1 MVGSRPSLPS
11 WVTAAT
17 TSTRVDFEG
26 NVSSMSK
33 SVSDMNLGFGER
45 AFSAAGAAAISAIL
59 VNPLD
64 IAKTRLQAQAA
75 GVPYHYQGP
84 CPMACFDTNT
94 MLPDLKSTTSSAR
107 ALLGSGSEP
116 VCPSDCNRYTGTL
129 DVLYK
134 VIRQEGFTRLWRGTN
149 ASLALAVPTVGIYL
163 PCYDIFRNSMEEFTI
178 QNAPNLTP
186 YVPLV
191 AGSVSRSLACVSC
204 YPVELARTRMQCKTI
219 VYCGPDLEHSLH
231 VMFLS
236 LQSAGQLLSRS
247 EEEFLDWWVMKP
259 VHPASLEQTFLL
271 VLLQES
277 LQLLLHVR

>member
-1 MVGSRPSLPS
+1 MVGSRPSLAS

-64 IAKTRLQAQAA
+64 IAKVKTRLQAQAA

-107 ALLGSGSEP
+107 ALLGSGSGSEP

-149 ASLALAVPTVGIYL
+149 ASLALAVPTAFKETQIGVKPPGVWKTLLEVINPVKSTNLLQNLQNYRVLWTGLGAQLARDVPFSAICWSTLEPIRRRILGLVGDEASA
-163 PCYDIFRNSMEEFTI
+163 PCILGANFSAGF
-178 QNAPNLTP
+178 
-186 YVPLV
+186 V
-191 AGSVSRSLACVSC
+191 AGILAAAATCPLDV
-204 YPVELARTRMQCKTI
+204 AKTRRQI
-219 VYCGPDLEHSLH
+219 EVYSPPPS
-231 VMFLS
+231 
-236 LQSAGQLLSRS
+236 
-247 EEEFLDWWVMKP
+247 
-259 VHPASLEQTFLL
+259 
-271 VLLQES
+271 
-277 LQLLLHVR
+277 